1 MLYLLNFSSS
11 LAAKENLALNMDEPL
26 AASSERIQL
35 QPRNEKDAAEFTLDV
50 NDLNSEAKLI
60 TQGVV
65 DEDREKWSTKVDF
78 MFSIIGYCV
87 GIGNVWR

>member
-1 MLYLLNFSSS
+1 

-26 AASSERIQL
+26 ATSSERMQL

-50 NDLNSEAKLI
+50 NDLNCEAKL